1 MIRECKYHIRTD
13 HSRPTEWILF
23 FPVVFQMHRIND
35 ALQVNYVQ
43 KRKIDEANIQVAVGI
58 EISLARNTIYGFF
71 WK

>member
-1 MIRECKYHIRTD
+1 
-13 HSRPTEWILF
+13 
-23 FPVVFQMHRIND
+23 MHRIND